1 MIKVEAL
8 KHIPHHLAYQKVN
21 ETGIFTDIFINEV
34 WDNSDAPPPPPPPP
48 FHRAH
53 SRSNRA
59 PRAPA
64 DDIGGQTRAAG
75 QVPAP
80 ASNFSQGSSSKTISR
95 YLGVFG
101 NMALRAQ
108 HALARNAYPNLGDL
122 LAFFTLLPKLALPAP
137 PVATAHAS
145 IVFEQDGP
153 TLGLLP
159 SIDCRYSTKASI
171 PVSPIAVDVTPLPL
185 APLTSQPAIKQ
196 VFLAQTIYLL
206 QLEPLLSFL
215 PSPPSICTMPPTLP
229 ITEYPRFDVF
239 GMSQSMATSPHV
251 EGAYSLIRRPLAER
265 VASYDWKAKEVHD
278 AQKELDDALNK
289 PNDPRIDQLLPL
301 VGMLPNLNITVYVRR
316 NARIRDTYNGKWINP
331 VARANDRVAAQNKTG
346 SCSNNGS
353 KSRPKKKLKKLEE
366 IVEMPILATP
376 QPTPKKKIKE
386 LANFC
391 GLDEKSWF
399 LKLRRNLVGRRS
411 KLTQMQEQCPLN
423 RFLPI
428 GPVDSSFG
436 CFQLS

>member
-8 KHIPHHLAYQKVN
+8 KHIPHHLAYHKVN

-48 FHRAH
+48 SHRAH

-64 DDIGGQTRAAG
+64 DDIGDQTRTAG
-75 QVPAP
+75 QVPALE
-80 ASNFSQGSSSKTISR
+80 SNFSQGSSSKTISC
-95 YLGVFG
+95 YIGVFG

-108 HALARNAYPNLGDL
+108 HAVARNAYPNLGDL

-145 IVFEQDGP
+145 IIFEQ
-153 TLGLLP
+153 GLLP

-171 PVSPIAVDVTPLPL
+171 PVSPIAVDVTPLAL

-251 EGAYSLIRRPLAER
+251 EGAYSLIRHPLAER
-265 VASYDWKAKEVHD
+265 VASYDRKAKEAHD
-278 AQKELDDALNK
+278 VQKELDDALNK

-301 VGMLPNLNITVYVRR
+301 VGTLPNLNITVYVRR

-331 VARANDRVAAQNKTG
+331 VARASDRVVAQNKTG

-391 GLDEKSWF
+391 GLDEK
-399 LKLRRNLVGRRS
+399 KLVLEAEKEFSR
-411 KLTQMQEQCPLN
+411 KKEQTDPN
-423 RFLPI
+423 A
-428 GPVDSSFG
+428 
-436 CFQLS
+436 

>member
-1 MIKVEAL
+1 MIKAEAL
-8 KHIPHHLAYQKVN
+8 KHIPHHLAYHKVN
-21 ETGIFTDIFINEV
+21 ETCIFTDIFINEV

-48 FHRAH
+48 SHRAH

-75 QVPAP
+75 QVPAL
-80 ASNFSQGSSSKTISR
+80 ASNFSQVSSSKTISR

-145 IVFEQDGP
+145 IIFEQ
-153 TLGLLP
+153 
-159 SIDCRYSTKASI
+159 
-171 PVSPIAVDVTPLPL
+171 
-185 APLTSQPAIKQ
+185 
-196 VFLAQTIYLL
+196 
-206 QLEPLLSFL
+206 
-215 PSPPSICTMPPTLP
+215 
-229 ITEYPRFDVF
+229 EYHRFDVF

-265 VASYDWKAKEVHD
+265 VASYDRKAKEAHD

-301 VGMLPNLNITVYVRR
+301 LGTLPNLNITVYVRR
-316 NARIRDTYNGKWINP
+316 NARIRDTYNCKWINP
-331 VARANDRVAAQNKTG
+331 VARASDRVAAQNKTG

-386 LANFC
+386 LANFY
-391 GLDEKSWF
+391 GLDEK
-399 LKLRRNLVGRRS
+399 KLVLEAEKEFSR
-411 KLTQMQEQCPLN
+411 KKEQTDPN
-423 RFLPI
+423 A
-428 GPVDSSFG
+428 
-436 CFQLS
+436 